1 MIILA
6 VIAIVTVWT
15 VSSIWY
21 AFCHLGDKN
30 RPGRDPWYIWVLAA
44 PVLAIA
50 SVIGFFIRLRRQ
62 FRG

>member
-1 MIILA
+1 MIILT
-6 VIAIVTVWT
+6 VIAVVTVWT
-15 VSSIWY
+15 VAGIWY

-30 RPGRDPWYIWVLAA
+30 RPGRDPWYIWVLYA

-50 SVIGFFIRLRRQ
+50 YMIGSITRLRRR

>member
-6 VIAIVTVWT
+6 VIAVVTVWT

-30 RPGRDPWYIWVLAA
+30 RTDPDPWYIWVLAA
-44 PVLAIA
+44 PMLTIAYAI
-50 SVIGFFIRLRRQ
+50 GLFTRLCRRLR
-62 FRG
+62 G

>member
-6 VIAIVTVWT
+6 VIVIVTVC
-15 VSSIWY
+15 IWY
-21 AFCHLGDKN
+21 TFCHLGDKN

-50 SVIGFFIRLRRQ
+50 SAIGFFVRLRRR